1 MPERGDSPSR
11 WLREPAP
18 GTSSELLQALTKVV
32 HALLQASFSQPN
44 EEVTSL
50 AYRACNYLTM
60 LNAGEGPPHHPP
72 QPPSHPLPGQY
83 MQEVTA
89 DPTTTIFALDNPVIE
104 AEATLAHM
112 GQNHGELPRR
122 HLYKELARIEQ
133 LLKDTKHVLVAW
145 GRDPQAPG
153 AHEGAAAIRNALN
166 ALDWLHLAIEEG
178 NVAQIGETIAEALHA
193 VQRTRGYMEALLEWL
208 RLKFS
213 NTTGSPAKKRRATE
227 KATGSNQKPEM
238 EMLPEDLHAEGPASE
253 PAVPLPPPH
262 GALRDDQDR
271 REGDVPVEPVE
282 PVMSNGQ
289 PREATPFAIL
299 KAQGILKEIM
309 PFAEQ
314 EMAQHIAEAHVL
326 LEQWTTALWG
336 QPIQLVD
343 SVDTESGMQ
352 AEQLDTALPPTLPEQ
367 SGEGTPLSQAETVP
381 FAYQEET
388 VARGRPPDRRDD
400 ESAKRASSH
409 RRRRLHAALANSSS
423 NSGSD
428 T

>member
-1 MPERGDSPSR
+1 
-11 WLREPAP
+11 
-18 GTSSELLQALTKVV
+18 
-32 HALLQASFSQPN
+32 
-44 EEVTSL
+44 
-50 AYRACNYLTM
+50 
-60 LNAGEGPPHHPP
+60 
-72 QPPSHPLPGQY
+72 
-83 MQEVTA
+83 MQEVIA

-112 GQNHGELPRR
+112 GQNYGELPRR

-178 NVAQIGETIAEALHA
+178 NVAQIGDTIAEALHA
-193 VQRTRGYMEALLEWL
+193 VQRTKGYMEALLDWL
-208 RLKFS
+208 RVKFS

-238 EMLPEDLHAEGPASE
+238 EMLPENLHAEGPASE
-253 PAVPLPPPH
+253 PAALPPPPH
-262 GALRDDQDR
+262 GALRHDR
-271 REGDVPVEPVE
+271 DRQEGDAPAEPAAPVL
-282 PVMSNGQ
+282 SNGQ
-289 PREATPFAIL
+289 PREATPYAIL
-299 KAQGILKEIM
+299 KAQGILKRIM

-314 EMAQHIAEAHVL
+314 EIAQHIAEAHVL

-343 SVDTESGMQ
+343 SADTESGMQ
-352 AEQLDTALPPTLPEQ
+352 DEQLDTALPPTLPEQ

-381 FAYQEET
+381 FAY
-388 VARGRPPDRRDD
+388 RRKPLPGEGPSMD
-400 ESAKRASSH
+400 EATRVE
-409 RRRRLHAALANSSS
+409 
-423 NSGSD
+423 
-428 T
+428 